1 MLPMKMLTDK
11 PLNNQ
16 GPSFPSSQLSVFLKG
31 SLTRSLCLNAKIEI
45 NAKKLKYHLIKDT
58 KQNKT
63 NQPSKQKP

>member
-1 MLPMKMLTDK
+1 MKMLTDK

-31 SLTRSLCLNAKIEI
+31 SLISSLCLNAKIEI

-63 NQPSKQKP
+63 SQPTKQKP

>member
-1 MLPMKMLTDK
+1 MKMLTDK

-31 SLTRSLCLNAKIEI
+31 SLTSSLCLNAKIEI

-63 NQPSKQKP
+63 SQPTKQKP

>member
-1 MLPMKMLTDK
+1 MKMLTDK

-16 GPSFPSSQLSVFLKG
+16 GPSFPSSQLSVFSED

-63 NQPSKQKP
+63 TNQTKTLI